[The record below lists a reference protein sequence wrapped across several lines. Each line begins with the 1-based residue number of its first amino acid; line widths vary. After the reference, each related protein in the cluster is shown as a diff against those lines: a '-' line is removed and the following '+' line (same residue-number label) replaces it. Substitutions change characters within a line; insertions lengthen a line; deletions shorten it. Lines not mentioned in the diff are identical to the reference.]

1 MVTLLDANA
10 AGLVIVSPLAGCL
23 AGVSIEHFS
32 NDARWSSARLHRFND
47 ASILRRALTLAFSF
61 FAATV
66 CILAFVPSARIVI
79 GALFSW
85 TLLSLAWWDIN
96 HGRLPD
102 LLTLPLC
109 VGGLAANMLLEA
121 SVVHWIAGAAIG
133 FIAPA
138 LAAQSYRKLKGIDGL
153 GGGDVKLFGAVGAWV
168 GWEGLPLV
176 LLLSSTSALAF
187 MLLSGRTNGT
197 DTLRFG
203 PFIAT
208 AAYASWIWL
217 QRSSQT

>member
-1 MVTLLDANA
+1 MVTLFDANA
-10 AGLVIVSPLAGCL
+10 AGLLIASPLVGCL
-23 AGVSIEHFS
+23 AGMSIEHSS
-32 NDARWSSARLHRFND
+32 NEARLPSEHSQRFND
-47 ASILRRALTLAFSF
+47 TILRKLLTLAFSF
-61 FAATV
+61 SAATV
-66 CILAFVPSARIVI
+66 CILAFVPNDRIVI

-85 TLLSLAWWDIN
+85 TLLSLAWWDTH

-109 VGGLAANMLLEA
+109 VGGLAANVLLEA

-133 FIAPA
+133 FVAPA
-138 LAAQSYRKLKGIDGL
+138 LAARGYRKLRGVDGL

-187 MLLSGRTNGT
+187 MVLSGRTNGT
-197 DTLRFG
+197 DSLRFG

-208 AAYASWIWL
+208 AACASWIWL
-217 QRSSQT
+217 QGGSQT